1 MSGTTAAVPVSC
13 TGTTGATCN
22 LHLAITV
29 TETLKGHRLI
39 GVTAR
44 ATRRKVRKVVTVG
57 SANVTL
63 TAGQTETVRISL
75 NGTGRHLL
83 AGHRTL
89 KVKLVVSQRVAGGTK
104 TVSTQTLTFHRGHRR

>member
-1 MSGTTAAVPVSC
+1 MSLA
-13 TGTTGATCN
+13 
-22 LHLAITV
+22 AITTIGIRAK
-29 TETLKGHRLI
+29 TERTGL
-39 GVTAR
+39 
-44 ATRRKVRKVVTVG
+44 
-57 SANVTL
+57 
-63 TAGQTETVRISL
+63 ISL